1 MAASGGRGY
10 VVDKA
15 TITELNAGNS
25 SRASHV
31 WRVDGPGGTYIAGR
45 PWWNTPEVS
54 PFMAGLH
61 GLFGVD
67 PRELDDMAE
76 SFRFWHRLEIWT
88 VPETLGLTQ
97 ILGQPALKVECIEGE
112 PGHELADAD
121 AHELGRR
128 VSAAHGSALDYFG
141 PLTDTGTRGWLVD
154 EFYPRALTEL
164 DDLSTRFPLQDWA
177 EYRTLLTQ
185 APAPRWTVPMLLDW
199 AGEQFVW
206 REGQPYALVD
216 VEASV
221 YAPPEL
227 DLCLWELLLFP
238 AGAAAFQAGYSELL
252 PFPDL
257 TLHRSACRLILRAL
271 EVEGAPPL
279 ADWLALPA
287 PFVPPATSTRVLP

>member
-1 MAASGGRGY
+1 MSDLKITDPNIGEQF
-10 VVDKA
+10 
-15 TITELNAGNS
+15 TELNAGNS

-31 WRVDGPGGTYIAGR
+31 WRVDGPQGTYIARR
-45 PWWNTPEVS
+45 PWWTTPEVS

-67 PRELDDMAE
+67 PRELETVVAAYG
-76 SFRFWHRLEIWT
+76 FWRSLDIWR
-88 VPETLGLTQ
+88 VPETLGITQ
-97 ILGQPALKVECIEGE
+97 VLGEPALKVEFIRGDAGGE
-112 PGHELADAD
+112 LPDAD
-121 AHELGRR
+121 ASALGKR
-128 VSAAHGSALDYFG
+128 VAAAHSFALDYFG

-154 EFYPRALTEL
+154 DFYPRALNVL
-164 DDLSTRFPLQDWA
+164 DDLTTRFPIEGWS
-177 EYRTLLTQ
+177 EFRSLLSN

-206 REGQPYALVD
+206 RGGQPCALVD

-227 DLCLWELLLFP
+227 DLCLWELLLSP
-238 AGAAAFQAGYSELL
+238 SGATEFQAGYSELL

-257 TLHRSACRLILRAL
+257 SAHRAACRLILQAL

-279 ADWLALPA
+279 REWLALPA
-287 PFVPPATSTRVLP
+287 HFLPPRTSTRFLP